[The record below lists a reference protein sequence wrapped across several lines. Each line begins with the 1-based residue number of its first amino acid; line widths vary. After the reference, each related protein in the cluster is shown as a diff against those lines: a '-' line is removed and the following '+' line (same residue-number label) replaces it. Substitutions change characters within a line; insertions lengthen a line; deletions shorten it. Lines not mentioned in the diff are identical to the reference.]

1 MRSFPG
7 LRDISAVL
15 SKSVPLSEEDIV
27 KKRVLRYVWSCSK
40 GVVFSEGQAAVTFIG
55 FSEMTKQRCSWAK
68 TNQENRTSG
77 GSLGDNQ
84 GSTRPQH
91 TSSARET
98 NKFQLVR
105 TRLINWT
112 EEAYLFP
119 FLLIPGKGMTAS
131 GTSAR
136 LHLIGRPLVNE
147 TQFE

>member
-1 MRSFPG
+1 MQLG
-7 LRDISAVL
+7 ENQLRERGI
-15 SKSVPLSEEDIV
+15 
-27 KKRVLRYVWSCSK
+27 
-40 GVVFSEGQAAVTFIG
+40 
-55 FSEMTKQRCSWAK
+55 
-68 TNQENRTSG
+68 SG

-98 NKFQLVR
+98 NEFQLVR